1 MVFGCDKDAVT
12 TCKMGGGIVICT
24 GWVVWNRRKLTLE
37 TTTAKNEVEVGE
49 THGCRA
55 VDSTKVK
62 LDVASGSVIGLS
74 LSVVH

>member
-1 MVFGCDKDAVT
+1 MEA
-12 TCKMGGGIVICT
+12 
-24 GWVVWNRRKLTLE
+24 
-37 TTTAKNEVEVGE
+37 TTAKDEVEVGE
-49 THGCRA
+49 THVCLA